1 MTQTSTPTEDYYR
14 LLAVAPD
21 APLDEI
27 KRAYRRLALRCH
39 PDHNPDDPEAEARFK
54 EITLA
59 YGVLSNPE
67 RRKAYDRSRMEPDA
81 GGDGRHRPRV
91 DPDEVFRDLFA
102 SRDFQEMFARLIN
115 EFQRRG
121 LRTDGGFLSKV
132 LGPGAVLVF
141 GGLLIGGPL
150 LGGRAAVLARLVR
163 VGQQLFTGA
172 RLLRRVRD
180 TQDIQRPAPADT
192 GPATTRH
199 YRLALGEGVRRDGG
213 TIQLALPPPDGDGRR
228 LTLKVPPGTRIG
240 DHFRLRAEGGRGEV
254 VVEIV
259 GPRAG

>member
-1 MTQTSTPTEDYYR
+1 MPQTPTPTEDYYR

-21 APLDEI
+21 APLDDI

-59 YGVLSNPE
+59 YGVLSDPE
-67 RRKAYDRSRMEPDA
+67 RRKAYDRARVEPDA
-81 GGDGRHRPRV
+81 GGGGQRGPRV

-102 SRDFQEMFARLIN
+102 SRDFQEMFTRLIG

-121 LRTDGGFLSKV
+121 LRTDRGFLSKV
-132 LGPGAVLVF
+132 LGPGAVLIF

-172 RLLRRVRD
+172 QLVRRVRGAGD
-180 TQDIQRPAPADT
+180 PPQPDPADVD
-192 GPATTRH
+192 PVAARH
-199 YRLALGEGVRRDGG
+199 YRLALGEQVRRDGG
-213 TIQLALPPPDGDGRR
+213 TIELSLPPPDGDGRR

-240 DHFRLRAEGGRGEV
+240 HQFRLRAADGQGEV
-254 VVEIV
+254 VVEIAA
-259 GPRAG
+259 PTR